1 MNRKTLFA
9 GAIFV
14 GLVLVAIGLLRSP
27 EKGTRPPGERP
38 RPIPRLKAGDFD
50 TLEITKAGATTVIKK
65 KGDDYQ
71 IVKPVDY
78 LADKDAA
85 KTAFEAIEKIEFN
98 DILSAEKSRYNEF
111 EVGDNGL
118 RVAVKKGDQ
127 LLADLR
133 IGKNANDETMV
144 RPEGKD
150 EVWAA
155 VKFFRYQLDKDTLGW
170 RDKHIA
176 RFEDRDADKIE
187 IDHPTRGRIVMTRP
201 APTDASA
208 MPDWSVVEAAMKVEP
223 FDKRAA
229 TDVITQLST
238 LVAVDF
244 ADNAKPEQTGLD
256 SPENTIS
263 ASLRNGKQYKVL
275 IGKKKDEDNFYVK
288 MADKPQVF
296 LVRKFMIDQ
305 INKRP
310 IDFRDKTICN
320 LASDEITEVSVAR
333 NKDPFMLTKNPGKTG
348 DELWKLSKPTGA
360 KPDISKANAIAGF
373 FHEWKAQR
381 YAEDNLPKTA
391 GLDKP
396 SAVISAKSKV
406 PGHTCTLK
414 IGGESPD
421 KGNYYVI
428 ANNQPN
434 VYLVAKTDID
444 RITVKLDEVKAK

>member
-9 GAIFV
+9 GAIFA

-38 RPIPRLKAGDFD
+38 RPIPRLKADDFD

-65 KGDDYQ
+65 QGDGYQ

-85 KTAFEAIEKIEFN
+85 KTAFEAIEKMEFN
-98 DILSAEKSRYNEF
+98 DILSAEKSRHNEF

-118 RVAVKKGDQ
+118 RVTVKKGDK

-133 IGKNANDETMV
+133 VGKSANDETMV

-176 RFEDRDADKIE
+176 RFEDREADKIE
-187 IDHPTRGRIVMTRP
+187 VDHKTRGRIVMTRP

-208 MPDWSVVEAAMKVEP
+208 TPDWSVVEAAMKVEP

-229 TDVITQLST
+229 TDLITQFST
-238 LVAVDF
+238 LVAVEF
-244 ADNAKPEQTGLD
+244 VDNAKPEDTGLD
-256 SPENTIS
+256 SPENTIT
-263 ASLRNGKQYKVL
+263 ATLRNGKQYKVL
-275 IGKKKDEDNFYVK
+275 VGKKKDEDNTYVK

-296 LVRKFMIDQ
+296 LVRKFMVDQ

-310 IDFRDKTICN
+310 VDFRDKTVCD
-320 LASDEITEVSVAR
+320 LAADEITEVSVAR
-333 NKDPFMLTKNPGKTG
+333 DKDPFVITKNPGKSG
-348 DELWKLSKPTGA
+348 DEVWKLSQPTGA

-391 GLDKP
+391 GLAKP
-396 SAVISAKSKV
+396 SAIISVKSNVK
-406 PGHTCTLK
+406 GHACTLK
-414 IGGESPD
+414 VGGESAD

>member
-9 GAIFV
+9 GAIFA

-38 RPIPRLKAGDFD
+38 RPIPRLKTDDFD

-65 KGDDYQ
+65 QGDGYQ

-85 KTAFEAIEKIEFN
+85 KTAFEAIEKMEFN
-98 DILSAEKSRYNEF
+98 DILSAEKSRHNEF

-118 RVAVKKGDQ
+118 RVTVKKGDK

-133 IGKNANDETMV
+133 VGKSANDETMV

-176 RFEDRDADKIE
+176 RFEDREADKIE
-187 IDHPTRGRIVMTRP
+187 VDHKTRGRIVMTRP

-208 MPDWSVVEAAMKVEP
+208 TPDWSVVEAAMKVEP

-229 TDVITQLST
+229 TDLITQFST
-238 LVAVDF
+238 LVAVEF
-244 ADNAKPEQTGLD
+244 VDNAKPEDTGLD
-256 SPENTIS
+256 SPENTIT
-263 ASLRNGKQYKVL
+263 ATLRNGKQYKVL
-275 IGKKKDEDNFYVK
+275 VGKKKDEDNTYVK

-296 LVRKFMIDQ
+296 LVRKFMVDQ

-310 IDFRDKTICN
+310 VDFRDKTVCD
-320 LASDEITEVSVAR
+320 LAADEITEVSVAR
-333 NKDPFMLTKNPGKTG
+333 DKDPFVITKNPGKSG
-348 DELWKLSKPTGA
+348 DEVWKLSKPTGA

-391 GLDKP
+391 GLAKP
-396 SAVISAKSKV
+396 SAIISVKSNVK
-406 PGHTCTLK
+406 GHACTLK
-414 IGGESPD
+414 VGGESAD

>member
-9 GAIFV
+9 GAIFA

-38 RPIPRLKAGDFD
+38 RPIPKLKADDFD
-50 TLEITKAGATTVIKK
+50 TLEVTKGGVTTIIKK
-65 KGDDYQ
+65 QGDGYQ
-71 IVKPVDY
+71 VVKPVDY
-78 LADKDAA
+78 PADKDAA
-85 KTAFEAIEKIEFN
+85 KTAFEAMEKIEFN
-98 DILSAEKSRYNEF
+98 DILSREKSRHNEF
-111 EVGDNGL
+111 EVGDSGL
-118 RVAVKKGDQ
+118 RVAVKKGDK

-155 VKFFRYQLDKDTLGW
+155 VKFFKYQLDKDTLGW
-170 RDKHIA
+170 RDKRIA
-176 RFEDRDADKIE
+176 KFEDRDADKIE
-187 IDHPTRGRIVMTRP
+187 IDHKTRGRIVMSRP

-208 MPDWSVVEAAMKVEP
+208 TPDWSVVEAAMKVEP
-223 FDKRAA
+223 FDKRSA
-229 TDVITQLST
+229 TDLDTTFST
-238 LVAVDF
+238 LVANEFVD
-244 ADNAKPEQTGLD
+244 NPKPEETGLD
-256 SPENTIS
+256 SPENTITVS
-263 ASLRNGKQYKVL
+263 TRNGKQFRLLV
-275 IGKKKDEDNFYVK
+275 GNKKDDDNTYVK

-296 LVRKFMIDQ
+296 LVRKFMIEQ

-333 NKDPFMLTKNPGKTG
+333 DKDPFVLTKNPGKTG
-348 DELWKLSKPTGA
+348 DESWKLSKPAA
-360 KPDISKANAIAGF
+360 KADISKANAIAGF
-373 FHEWKAQR
+373 FHDWKAQK

-391 GLDKP
+391 GLAKP
-396 SAVISAKSKV
+396 AALISARSKV
-406 PGHTCTLK
+406 PGHSCTLK
-414 IGGESPD
+414 VGGESPD

-434 VYLVAKTDID
+434 VYLVSKTDVD

>member
-9 GAIFV
+9 GAIFA

-50 TLEITKAGATTVIKK
+50 TLEITKSGATTVIKK
-65 KGDDYQ
+65 QGDDYQ
-71 IVKPVDY
+71 IVKPVAY
-78 LADKDAA
+78 PADKDAA
-85 KTAFEAIEKIEFN
+85 KTAFEATEKIEFN
-98 DILSAEKSRYNEF
+98 DILSREKSRHNEF

-118 RVAVKKGDQ
+118 RVAVRKGDK

-155 VKFFRYQLDKDTLGW
+155 VKFFKYQFDKDTPGW

-187 IDHPTRGRIVMTRP
+187 IDHKTRGRIVMSRP

-208 MPDWSVVEAAMKVEP
+208 TPDWSVVEAAMKVEP
-223 FDKRAA
+223 FDKRSA
-229 TDVITQLST
+229 TDLDTTFST
-238 LVAVDF
+238 LVANEFVD
-244 ADNAKPEQTGLD
+244 NPKPEETGLD
-256 SPENTIS
+256 SPENTITVS
-263 ASLRNGKQYKVL
+263 TRNGKQFRLLV
-275 IGKKKDEDNFYVK
+275 GNKKDDDNTYVK

-296 LVRKFMIDQ
+296 LVRKFMIEQ
-305 INKRP
+305 VNKRP

-333 NKDPFMLTKNPGKTG
+333 DKDPFVLTKSPGKSG
-348 DELWKLSKPTGA
+348 DEAWKLSKPTA
-360 KPDISKANAIAGF
+360 KVDISKANAIAGF
-373 FHEWKAQR
+373 FHDWKAQK

-391 GLDKP
+391 GLAKP
-396 SAVISAKSKV
+396 AAIISVKSNVK
-406 PGHTCTLK
+406 GHACTLK
-414 IGGESPD
+414 VGGESPD